1 MPQRNWLGTTSD
13 RLDLVRG
20 IETYVQTRTEP
31 LRTLISDSTGSLSS
45 SVVTAS
51 ELALLQG
58 VTGNVQT
65 QINTTR
71 EDVYGSPVNTTI
83 TLGDA
88 SYTSARLIW
97 RFDASILTMGI
108 GLRSKTIRQ
117 TDQFIAVQPLRRP
130 HNSN

>member
-71 EDVYGSPVNTTI
+71 EDVYGTPVNTTI

-88 SYTSARLIW
+88 TTSFA
-97 RFDASILTMGI
+97 
-108 GLRSKTIRQ
+108 
-117 TDQFIAVQPLRRP
+117 
-130 HNSN
+130 